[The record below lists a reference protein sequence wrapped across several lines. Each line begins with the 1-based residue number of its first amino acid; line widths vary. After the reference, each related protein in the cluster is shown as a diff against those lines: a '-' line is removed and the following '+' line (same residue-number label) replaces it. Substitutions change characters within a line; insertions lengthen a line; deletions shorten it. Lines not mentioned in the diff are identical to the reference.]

1 MDSLF
6 VQYKSLQGNTLLH
19 CITNGKYNRAFP
31 VADKSSQ
38 TAADCLSDFIDDVGI
53 PQVLWTDGA
62 KEYQG
67 RNTAFRKACNK
78 CRIDLRMTEPGQKNQ
93 NHAAEREIGE
103 LKKHWRCRMVLK
115 DISK

>member
-6 VQYKSLQGNTLLH
+6 ARCKSLRGNTILH
-19 CITNGKYNRAFP
+19 CITNGKCTRAFP
-31 VADKSSQ
+31 VADKTSQ

-67 RNTAFRKACNK
+67 HNTAFRKVCNK
-78 CRIDLRMTEPGQKNQ
+78 YRIDLRMTEPGQKNQ
-93 NHAAEREIGE
+93 NHAAERA
-103 LKKHWRCRMVLK
+103 
-115 DISK
+115 

>member
-6 VQYKSLQGNTLLH
+6 VRHKSLRGNTTLH
-19 CITNGKYNRAFP
+19 CITNGKCTRAFP
-31 VADKSSQ
+31 VADKTSQ
-38 TAADCLSDFIDDVGI
+38 TAADCLSNFIDDMGI

-67 RNTAFRKACNK
+67 RNTAFRKVCNK

-103 LKKHWRCRMVLK
+103 LKKRWRRWMA
-115 DISK
+115 